1 MASLYEM
8 AQGPDFD
15 PTESFFAGRSLAYQ
29 NNMQKNKLAELA
41 RADQARPLIGNALM
55 GNQGAMKSLAG
66 IDPNA
71 YMDVGKYQSGQ
82 AKAQREISDAEK
94 QQIVGALYAADTPEK
109 WTATI
114 NWLKQNGHDVEPEAM
129 DFANRDA
136 LMGASLGA
144 AGMMKADQWQKGY
157 GLDQM
162 NAETSRMNAE
172 KAARQVEDKRRTQI
186 TEVDGQRVVVDLDS
200 GQIIQRLG
208 AAPVRGRSGPSAT
221 ELKARYEAEDNNS
234 MLDASLQT
242 LSEAEAILGD
252 GQTQSDVL
260 EGYTAGVRGEIGA
273 KAPWVANKLGIATPQ
288 QGLATAE
295 YGRIMNA
302 EAIKQMSEQ
311 LKGATT
317 DRELQ
322 KFQDNLADPT
332 VPNSIKRNTIKRM
345 KALLDRKLKL
355 NASRIKEITGGEQ
368 GQAYP
373 GADGVTN
380 QDMGGTFSP
389 DMQFPPGA
397 IEDLTADPSP
407 EARAEFDAVFG
418 QGASAQILGQ

>member
-66 IDPNA
+66 IDPGA
-71 YMDVGKYQSGQ
+71 YMDVGNYQSGQ

-162 NAETSRMNAE
+162 NAETSRINATKRAE
-172 KAARQVEDKRRTQI
+172 GQNAPAGYRWTAEGNLQPIPGGPRDPSAPAPTRAVRPTTDQNNAAGFYDRLVEAESVLSQP
-186 TEVDGQRVVVDLDS
+186 EVVSAATDYKGNVMANLP
-200 GQIIQRLG
+200 LG
-208 AAPVRGRSGPSAT
+208 AGNYLATPEYQQFDQAKRNFINAVLRKESGAAISEGEFDNASKQYFPQPGDTPEKIAQ
-221 ELKARYEAEDNNS
+221 KARNRSTVIAA
-234 MLDASLQT
+234 MKR
-242 LSEAEAILGD
+242 
-252 GQTQSDVL
+252 
-260 EGYTAGVRGEIGA
+260 TAAGA
-273 KAPWVANKLGIATPQ
+273 LQ
-288 QGLATAE
+288 QGQPDT
-295 YGRIMNA
+295 
-302 EAIKQMSEQ
+302 
-311 LKGATT
+311 
-317 DRELQ
+317 
-322 KFQDNLADPT
+322 
-332 VPNSIKRNTIKRM
+332 
-345 KALLDRKLKL
+345 
-355 NASRIKEITGGEQ
+355 
-368 GQAYP
+368 QAYP